1 LDEQT
6 KIIDHIIEFTL
17 DLKLKSLESL
27 QSSISHLY
35 KNIAD
40 EKIPI
45 RHLVKN
51 VRANYSSLLPTV
63 SLDLVNSKRGTLNT
77 DDLPLTDGSTATFM
91 EAGDV
96 AFGKLRPYLG
106 KVFVAEMR
114 VFAESEFI
122 VMKPNSSKISG
133 AYLRD
138 FLLTNDSL
146 QLLESLSFGAKMPRT
161 SWEQLASLQIPIP
174 TLKRQIEIST
184 EIQKLTE
191 QASQR
196 DLSAN
201 KLLTTL
207 IEYKSSLIT
216 TSILGQY
223 NSHNGR
229 SVA

>member
-1 LDEQT
+1 
-6 KIIDHIIEFTL
+6 
-17 DLKLKSLESL
+17 
-27 QSSISHLY
+27 
-35 KNIAD
+35 
-40 EKIPI
+40 
-45 RHLVKN
+45 
-51 VRANYSSLLPTV
+51 
-63 SLDLVNSKRGTLNT
+63 
-77 DDLPLTDGSTATFM
+77 
-91 EAGDV
+91 
-96 AFGKLRPYLG
+96 
-106 KVFVAEMR
+106 
-114 VFAESEFI
+114 
-122 VMKPNSSKISG
+122 MKPNSSKISG